1 MTKVKDKIPL
11 RPNTICRIVS
21 LGLNAAVARR
31 LAKMGILPGVEV
43 TVLRVGPLGGP
54 LVLGAE
60 SGQAVALREEEA
72 AALELDVIALP
83 LSSVK
88 AVDRVYR
95 VRELVGGEGFKRK
108 TESRGV
114 TEGARVALL
123 KTAPCTVRL
132 FPGGGLVILGRG
144 EADKVVVE
152 PEKGGDAS

>member
-1 MTKVKDKIPL
+1 MTKVKEKIPL

-21 LGLNAAVARR
+21 LGDNTAVSRR
-31 LAKMGILPGVEV
+31 LAKMGMLPGVEV
-43 TVLRVGPLGGP
+43 TVLRAGALGGP
-54 LVLGAE
+54 LALGAE

-72 AALELDVIALP
+72 AALELDVIAFP
-83 LSSVK
+83 LSSAK

-114 TEGARVALL
+114 TEGARVTLL
-123 KTAPCTVRL
+123 KTAPYTVRL
-132 FPGGGLVILGRG
+132 SPGGGLVILGRG

-152 PEKGGDAS
+152 PEGGDDS